1 MLSTYIDCLD
11 SIVTIGIPLPLRG
24 IGINNNMKQVVA
36 ALILRENK
44 ILICQR
50 MPDQTLP
57 LKWEF
62 PGGKIEPGE
71 AQDVALR
78 RELDEE
84 LGIQATIGAKI
95 ATIAH
100 TYGNGSAV
108 ELHFFV
114 VTKFAGEIENRIFHE
129 VRWAEK
135 TDLPA
140 YDFLEADVAL
150 VQEIAAGKML

>member
-1 MLSTYIDCLD
+1 
-11 SIVTIGIPLPLRG
+11 
-24 IGINNNMKQVVA
+24 MKRVVA
-36 ALILRENK
+36 ALIIREDR

-50 MPDQTLP
+50 TPDQTLP

-71 AQDVALR
+71 AQEAALR

-84 LGIQATIGAKI
+84 LGIQATVGAKV
-95 ATIAH
+95 ATVNH

-114 VTKFAGEIENRIFHE
+114 VSKFQGEIENRIFHE
-129 VRWAEK
+129 VRWVSKA
-135 TDLPA
+135 DLQN
-140 YDFLEADVAL
+140 YDFLEADIAL
-150 VQEIAAGKML
+150 VQDISAGTLALT